1 MLTGVATPPNFA
13 EKTFANSHKTLK
25 LAKVFSLKSFPLYSI
40 KPLLTGHH
48 MVSVIT
54 VYIPLNA
61 RFQVDSNTMQIFQR
75 LKVPHLFLSS
85 GVGRL
90 PIRHEDDPGGHHKAT
105 DPQNAT

>member
-1 MLTGVATPPNFA
+1 MLTGVVTPPNLA

-25 LAKVFSLKSFPLYSI
+25 LVKVFSLKSFPLYSI

-61 RFQVDSNTMQIFQR
+61 RFHVAIVTLCKYSKD
-75 LKVPHLFLSS
+75 
-85 GVGRL
+85 
-90 PIRHEDDPGGHHKAT
+90 
-105 DPQNAT
+105 